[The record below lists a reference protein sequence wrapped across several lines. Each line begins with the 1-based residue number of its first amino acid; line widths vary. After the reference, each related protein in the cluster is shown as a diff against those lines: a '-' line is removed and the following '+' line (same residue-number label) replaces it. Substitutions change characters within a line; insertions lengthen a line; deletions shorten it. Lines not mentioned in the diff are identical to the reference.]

1 MRNAWREMD
10 FRLSATPRRKL
21 EERLPRVYR
30 YARQDA
36 ARGLADHGEPEAA
49 DTLPLTCPYTLDQL
63 LGEDWLPDPAGR
75 VNRR

>member
-36 ARGLADHGEPEAA
+36 AQGLADHGEADAA
-49 DTLPLTCPYTLDQL
+49 DALPPTCPCTVDQL
-63 LGEDWLPDPAGR
+63 LEENWLPDRAGMR
-75 VNRR
+75 